1 MDDVKDFVNK
11 ILDLAGEEVLR
22 REMVRFNR
30 KRAEELFT
38 LEKMV
43 NNYIGVYQ
51 ALR

>member
-1 MDDVKDFVNK
+1 MDDVKDFVKK
-11 ILDLAGEEVLR
+11 IRHLAGDEVLR
-22 REMVRFNR
+22 REMGRFNR